1 MNLRQDLMMVRLKI
15 KYLLMIKINLG
26 CGKRNFGKDWVHI
39 DGGNYDHLDSSDIIN
54 FPYENIDLLYVS
66 HVISYF
72 DRDEIIPILNVWK
85 KKLNTNGVLRIATP
99 DFAVISKLYN
109 NKLFNLDSFLGPL
122 YGKMQMQDKFI
133 YHKTVY
139 DKESLYLLLSNIGFK
154 NIKEWNHKSVD
165 HGIYDDHSQAYLPH
179 MDKKNG
185 KLISL
190 NLECT
195 K

>member
-1 MNLRQDLMMVRLKI
+1 
-15 KYLLMIKINLG
+15 
-26 CGKRNFGKDWVHI
+26 
-39 DGGNYDHLDSSDIIN
+39 
-54 FPYENIDLLYVS
+54 
-66 HVISYF
+66 
-72 DRDEIIPILNVWK
+72 
-85 KKLNTNGVLRIATP
+85 
-99 DFAVISKLYN
+99 
-109 NKLFNLDSFLGPL
+109 
-122 YGKMQMQDKFI
+122 MQDKFI